1 MCSYYSNPNFVG
13 HFQNGVN
20 LGGRFQITKPHSNSL
35 SMEMAQ
41 RPLDCARSEDDCD
54 RRQRPHRVEDSCS
67 SHKRAR
73 EFRLESTLCIRHQ
86 QAAIRPLEQ
95 RRGIIRKQRKTA
107 RPLVWLMCALL
118 LAIPVVMGGVM
129 QQAIRGK
136 LPQRTQFMPK
146 TELLSWLNQLLQSDF
161 TKVEQCAN
169 GAPYCQVLD
178 ALFPVGVTLPFI
190 LPLSP

>member
-1 MCSYYSNPNFVG
+1 
-13 HFQNGVN
+13 
-20 LGGRFQITKPHSNSL
+20 
-35 SMEMAQ
+35 MEMAQ

-169 GAPYCQVLD
+169 GAPYCQDEFPLKRVHFGAKAEHDSIRNYKIIQQFFLSKGISKSVCSLPVSAQCD
-178 ALFPVGVTLPFI
+178 ARH
-190 LPLSP
+190 